1 MHQST
6 MGRCHAVGIAL
17 LTLCYAGC
25 VDAGRGVEDGIRWT
39 EWDSVGVIIVD
50 NEPPAPES
58 RLGWSIGAQPSI
70 SIGSVDS
77 GEANQLFAVTDAT
90 RLSDG
95 RIVVANSGSNE
106 LRVFNPDGSHA
117 GTWGGQGEGP
127 GEFTS
132 YSPTAVLSWPG
143 DSVAAPNPW
152 ALRMSIFDTDGN
164 HGRDI
169 SLGGGFPDF
178 VDLLPNGRILAR
190 APNVSSSATGSGGTA
205 RWEDG
210 WGILAADG
218 ALHASLGIHPG
229 SEFHAVFGPD
239 GTIQGGR
246 PLPFARGAMGTAWGE
261 FAAIGVSD
269 SYEIKGYAADGTL
282 ARIIRRGGDLGSP
295 TWANVEAL
303 YTELYAGM
311 PDEQVASALNDARD
325 LPLVEAFPAFSE
337 IVADLSGNLWVQE
350 YQMPGETAVVWTVFD
365 PDGRIQ
371 GLIEI
376 PHGLEVFEIGEEYV
390 LGRVRDELG
399 VEYVQ
404 VWPLSRIAR

>member
-6 MGRCHAVGIAL
+6 TDRRRTVKIAL
-17 LTLCYAGC
+17 LTLCCAGC
-25 VDAGRGVEDGIRWT
+25 IDTGGDAGDGIPWT
-39 EWDSVGVIIVD
+39 EWDSASVIIVD

-70 SIGSVDS
+70 SIGSVDG
-77 GEANQLFAVTDAT
+77 GEADQLFGVTDAT

-152 ALRMSIFDTDGN
+152 ALRLSIFDTDGN

-169 SLGGGFPDF
+169 SLGGEFPDL
-178 VDLLPNGRILAR
+178 VDLLPNGRMLAK
-190 APNVSSSATGSGGTA
+190 APNVSASATGSAGMA
-205 RWEDG
+205 RWEEG
-210 WGILAADG
+210 WGILAANG
-218 ALHASLGIHPG
+218 ARHASLGVHPG
-229 SEFHAVFGPD
+229 SEFYAVFGPD

-246 PLPFARGAMGTAWGE
+246 SLSFARSAMGSVWGE

-269 SYEIKGYAADGTL
+269 SYEVRVYTVDGTL
-282 ARIIRRGGDLGSP
+282 ARIVRRDGELGSP
-295 TWANVEAL
+295 TWADVEAL

-311 PDEQVASALNDARD
+311 PEEQVASALNDARD
-325 LPLVEAFPAFSE
+325 LPLVESFPAFSE
-337 IVADLSGNLWVQE
+337 FLSDLSGNLWVQE
-350 YQMPGETAVVWTVFD
+350 YRMPGEAAIVWTVFD

-371 GLIEI
+371 GLIET
-376 PHGLEVFEIGEEYV
+376 PSALEVFEIGEDYV

-404 VWPLSRIAR
+404 LWPLSRVAR